1 MALAKTPLTETD
13 EKKNDI
19 LMFERMDCQCLEIG
33 HNV

>member
-19 LMFERMDCQCLEIG
+19 LVRTNEIAFKK
-33 HNV
+33 